1 MPLSQ
6 SRELPVGRDAPI
18 RERVLAVEFVYRV
31 FATAVAVWVAT
42 LLLPG
47 VNVLSASAPAKV
59 GTVIAVAL
67 LFGLVN
73 AVLKPLVKIVGCLL
87 YILTL
92 GLIGL
97 VVNGL
102 LLWFT
107 AWLAGVLHL
116 PFEVTGFWPGFWG
129 AILISIV
136 SFVLTIPLH
145 IRHISNRR
153 SYRTEGTRYR

>member
-1 MPLSQ
+1 M
-6 SRELPVGRDAPI
+6 
-18 RERVLAVEFVYRV
+18 EFVYRV
-31 FATAVAVWVAT
+31 LATAVGVWTAT
-42 LLLPG
+42 LLPG
-47 VNVLSASAPAKV
+47 IDVLSATAPVKI
-59 GTVIAVAL
+59 GTVVGVAL

-73 AVLKPLVKIVGCLL
+73 VVLKPIAKIVGCLL

-102 LLWFT
+102 LLWLT
-107 AWLAGVLHL
+107 AWLAGALHL

-129 AILISIV
+129 AIVISAV

-145 IRHISNRR
+145 IRHITRR
-153 SYRTEGTRYR
+153 TRRYGAITDRPAE